1 MQGWRECGVL
11 WWEWREAR
19 RVLSTV
25 SSRLLTYVDCCGI
38 MNAQAQSLMWAD
50 LSPEKLNELKALG
63 SGAEYEA
70 YDPDSWVLHLGYRA
84 SLIVMRVPADASP
97 ARWASRSMRAVRGG
111 KC

>member
-1 MQGWRECGVL
+1 MQGRRESGGVL
-11 WWEWREAR
+11 WWEGREASC
-19 RVLSTV
+19 VDCFFFV
-25 SSRLLTYVDCCGI
+25 AVNVDCCG
-38 MNAQAQSLMWAD
+38 NDAQAQSLMWAD

-70 YDPDSWVLHLGYRA
+70 YDPDSCVFHLGYRA

-97 ARWASRSMRAVRGG
+97 ARWASRSMRAIRGG